1 MTTLLIVIHILVSL
15 FLIAIVLLQHG
26 KGADIG
32 ATFGGSSQSVFGS
45 EGPVP
50 LLNKITTF
58 SAIVFMGTSISLAYI
73 STNESTGSIM
83 KDLPAQEATAP
94 AQKEAPV
101 TIPMP
106 GTESQVELPAVEPEA
121 SAAVQKALSEETV
134 ASPAVQESEAAQVKF
149 PAIEEE
155 EPVTEASPA
164 VQEALAEETAEVVE
178 PVVEAQNIEVT
189 PAAEEQVAPVAQ
201 ETETAPEQEQAE

>member
-83 KDLPAQEATAP
+83 KDLPAQETTAP

-106 GTESQVELPAVEPEA
+106 GTESQVELPAPEPEA
-121 SAAVQKALSEETV
+121 SSAVQEALSEEAT
-134 ASPAVQESEAAQVKF
+134 ASPAVQESQAAEVELAA
-149 PAIEEE
+149 PTGEE
-155 EPVTEASPA
+155 EPVA
-164 VQEALAEETAEVVE
+164 
-178 PVVEAQNIEVT
+178 EAQNIEVV
-189 PAAEEQVAPVAQ
+189 PAAEEQVAPVEQ

>member
-1 MTTLLIVIHILVSL
+1 MTTLLIVVHVLVSL

-83 KDLPAQEATAP
+83 KDLPAQETTAP

-106 GTESQVELPAVEPEA
+106 GTESQVELPAPEPEA
-121 SAAVQKALSEETV
+121 SSAVQEALSEEAT
-134 ASPAVQESEAAQVKF
+134 ASPAVQESQAAEVELAA
-149 PAIEEE
+149 PTGEE
-155 EPVTEASPA
+155 EPVA
-164 VQEALAEETAEVVE
+164 
-178 PVVEAQNIEVT
+178 EAQNIEVV
-189 PAAEEQVAPVAQ
+189 PAAEEQVAPVEQ

>member
-1 MTTLLIVIHILVSL
+1 MTTLLIITHVLVSL

-32 ATFGGSSQSVFGS
+32 ATFGGSGQSVFGS

-73 STNESTGSIM
+73 SAHESAGSIM
-83 KDLPAQEATAP
+83 KDLPTRETAAP

-106 GTESQVELPAVEPEA
+106 GTESQVELPAPESEA
-121 SAAVQKALSEETV
+121 SSAVQEALSEEAT
-134 ASPAVQESEAAQVKF
+134 ASSPAVQESEAAEVELAA
-149 PAIEEE
+149 PTAEE
-155 EPVTEASPA
+155 EPVAEAS
-164 VQEALAEETAEVVE
+164 
-178 PVVEAQNIEVT
+178 
-189 PAAEEQVAPVAQ
+189 PAAEEQTAPVVQKA
-201 ETETAPEQEQAE
+201 EPASETAE